1 MIKYSFYRSGDTWLH
16 RLDPRVKLLLS
27 MLWTLLFMVTFNG
40 PGGLFLLLLL
50 VLGIVGTIG
59 LDLEP
64 LIGLMKLVVPF
75 AVLAIFFFIGF
86 APLWYNPENGHG
98 LFKVRIG
105 RWEYALLWEVVA
117 YGLSSAIRIIAV
129 VVVST
134 VPVLM
139 ATSPRDLLNG
149 LNRMGLP
156 YTVALTMALALRLF
170 PVFVGDFQ
178 TIRDAQ
184 RSRGLELDTA
194 GFLTRAR
201 RLTAIAVPLIILAT
215 NRAEQLEL
223 SLTARAFGALPP
235 AQRTA
240 LRAYHVGWGDA
251 LSVAITVLI
260 LALAYGLA
268 QYGILA

>member
-1 MIKYSFYRSGDTWLH
+1 MIKYSFYRPGNTWLH
-16 RLDPRVKLLLS
+16 RLDPRAKLLLS
-27 MLWTLLFMVTFNG
+27 MLWTLMFMVTFDG
-40 PGGLFLLLLL
+40 PAGLFLLLL
-50 VLGIVGTIG
+50 VVIGIVATAG
-59 LDLEP
+59 LDLDP

-75 AVLAIFFFIGF
+75 AALAIVFFIAF
-86 APLWYNPENGHG
+86 APLWYLPENGH
-98 LFKVRIG
+98 
-105 RWEYALLWEVVA
+105 ALLTIRIAGWHYTLLREVAA
-117 YGLSSAIRIIAV
+117 YGLSSAIRIVAV

-134 VPVLM
+134 APVLM

-156 YTVALTMALALRLF
+156 YTVALTMSLALRLF

-184 RSRGLELDTA
+184 RSRGLDLDTA

-240 LRAYHVGWGDA
+240 LREYRLRWSDG
-251 LSVAITVLI
+251 LSVGISLLVLATAYC
-260 LALAYGLA
+260 LAWYGVLA
-268 QYGILA
+268 